1 MAARDV
7 LHFGCG
13 TTQRRQAFGGASSY
27 KHFYC
32 FPKQFLKRQS
42 PRIRGL
48 CRYSLAFQLFN
59 FSTQL

>member
-13 TTQRRQAFGGASSY
+13 TTQRSQAFGCASSY

-32 FPKQFLKRQS
+32 FPKQ
-42 PRIRGL
+42 L
-48 CRYSLAFQLFN
+48 CLVHAGMSHAERLLV
-59 FSTQL
+59 